1 MQIYELAL
9 RAKNGDL
16 NAFEQ
21 LYDSFAQRIY
31 CHIKKKIQNKQDA
44 EDVLQEVF
52 IKGYKGLPFLRPGN
66 LNFPAWLYKIA
77 SNTVNDHL
85 RKKYRRPEIVAIDEN
100 FDVAD
105 QKSLYNEIVAKSD
118 LETAKKQ
125 MDQLPARHKKIIEL
139 RFFRDLSVNEAA
151 SALNKS
157 SLAVRMLQYRARKTL
172 RHLSEKVPA
181 Q

>member
-21 LYDSFAQRIY
+21 LYDSLAQRIFY
-31 CHIKKKIQNKQDA
+31 HIKKKIQNKQDA

-52 IKGYKGLPFLRPGN
+52 IKGYKGLPYLRPGK

-85 RKKYRRPEIVAIDEN
+85 RKKYRRPEIVSIDEN

-105 QKSLYNEIVAKSD
+105 SKSLYNEIVAKSD
-118 LETAKKQ
+118 LETAQ
-125 MDQLPARHKKIIEL
+125 ENLNSLPSQHRHVLEL
-139 RFFRDLSVNEAA
+139 RFFKELSVPETAK
-151 SALNKS
+151 ALNKS

-172 RHLSEKVPA
+172 RLLSEKVPA